1 MSLMRKYILLLG
13 AAVALCASAAEH
25 VIDLR
30 QSAMALPSPAVGD
43 TLDVRIPDGPEFALR
58 IVSAPPPGI
67 AGQSFIARDD
77 ASGAAAVVKRDARG
91 FRATIDDVNA
101 GRIWSVRIAADGTP
115 GVSFTDK
122 GDEPEECATCAG
134 EAPAADVGTGE
145 DVPSQGA
152 AKSVTRTKAGAGFTY
167 AQQKGVVDI
176 LVAFD
181 KGAKAWAEKGSN
193 WGNGGDSIE
202 DFADYAVNKMNMVL
216 EKSQLL
222 DTFCYRLAGVTE
234 IDDTYTQ
241 IGNPLLLNLRARVGA
256 MAKLT
261 QLREIYGADTITL
274 LIDKTQG
281 NTTGI
286 GFGYYPISTFPT
298 PASFDGGN
306 YACNVC
312 DIKTV
317 YSRYTMSH
325 ETGHNMGCDHST
337 RQGPTNSGPGR
348 YDDASGYHFVDANG
362 VRRYTIMGY
371 SYTDDDNYNYLPVP
385 YFSSPDIV
393 PEEYGCAV
401 GVEGTN
407 NNRRAL
413 LLTHGDI
420 AGLREHVLPYDWDV
434 RFLDDNGNDIP
445 DGMYFPG
452 DYYVTLSHENLGAT
466 IYYTDDGTDPT
477 SESPNCDVGTRLT
490 LSGSKTIKA
499 CAVVDGV
506 AQSVRTITFATGVT
520 WSGDADGN
528 GIWRADDSSL
538 TPWNGQ
544 RYSDG
549 NAVLF
554 PDLAGVANATVTV
567 KGPVA
572 PGSVS
577 FTAGETAYLF
587 DNGDDDAKIT
597 LPDAAFV
604 PAGDVT
610 FNVPVKLD
618 AVAFTNLNGSAITF
632 NAPFGQTL
640 TATSGYCTN
649 LVTILPY
656 ATLTVA
662 PGSGKTQTFDKLN
675 NVSFSSNAIFRVGT
689 GTVVFKGA
697 INGGAGVT
705 GRTKL
710 EVGNG
715 GSLIFDQGGATGYDM
730 NQTWLTVE
738 KGGSVT
744 FNQMEHLKRTLY
756 LDGGTIYAKRFDL
769 MSNPGVYVT
778 DDSSIENNNGGYILF
793 RGADS
798 QINVSAGKTLTLNVG
813 TQTDGRSDT
822 SGWGIFKKGDGTIV
836 ANNEFKHSG
845 VTQIDEGTLEVG
857 YSSGSTLYGQ
867 GWIVAS
873 NTTLRV
879 KSGCTLKVPSLTL
892 DPTATVSVPAAS
904 SAPIVANESVS
915 VSEVFFELNGAA
927 NPKVGDS
934 YPLLSSTAGI
944 TDTESAKTSLL
955 PALGSGLKWKLE
967 KDGGVLYAK
976 VLEKSDLDQAVSFVS
991 NVANLTFTIPDDAV
1005 VASGGGAT
1013 IAAKSYVID
1022 GLDTKAVSIAVRFVV
1037 PETSP
1042 SDYAT
1047 ICSWKLGGNRINC
1060 MRAQNGDLLCYY
1072 SNTQAAANA
1081 TNTVKLAEGEHL
1093 LQVGYYSESTTKG
1106 GTRVLL
1112 DGAVVYEATSLKFSN
1127 DNVSRVAFGAT
1138 AEDSPLYPYTGL
1150 IIKETAVLDVKSS
1163 LPAPRMTSSGG
1174 DVAYALNVPDT
1185 RPRVFPLTPSG
1196 AVALDETVIEATF
1209 AETNSEASVSVMAS
1223 FPADAVGTVCGL
1235 WVKRNPAD
1243 AILPVSIQAEYDGA
1257 GKFYIRF
1264 NDNSLNSEPATRLTE
1279 TVLDVAEPHLY
1290 TLTFKGGE
1298 GATLYQDGV
1307 ALLKSGSAFSD
1318 YPNGKVVSPVT
1329 LGCGPYHSW
1338 RNSTWHDYP
1347 NPAKGFSLYASH
1359 IALGT
1364 DDRMVSEA
1372 AVAAA
1377 MSDGEGGGE
1386 GGEEVSVR
1394 LPTVDVLVAY
1404 DSKAVTY
1411 VANKGVSLEAF
1422 AEEQIAKMNAVL
1434 ATNRLDVCYTYRL
1447 AGVCSVDAEYDDINA
1462 TVPKLKNGEDA
1473 LVRLRTARELCGAD
1487 TVTLLVNTSGDYLG
1501 HSCQV
1506 NYKEDVS
1513 AQHDDAFS
1521 VCAISWVDSDAQH
1534 TMIHENAHTMGC
1546 GHARA
1551 QYTAADLTDPE
1562 RYSYGYYF
1570 QDGNVT
1576 RHTIMA
1582 YGNNASWYFST
1593 STGEEQFG
1601 IKLGDATNDNARV
1614 LRETCGAVSQWR
1626 EAVRPFADEATATDA
1641 AGDEVLNGRVF
1652 ATNISVTLTA
1662 PGGGTILYT
1671 LDGSAPSASSGST
1684 SEYSAPIELTS
1695 DATLT
1700 VATLVGR
1707 TVSPARTIRLFRID
1721 EIPSWGVWRTSAKY
1735 PWKVDADGLRSYNHT
1750 NLDIFCTTPLAVAVE
1765 GPKRLK
1771 FKHKSYFLTP
1781 ATDSNW
1787 SHIDVLLDDSVAF
1800 TTNYYDTAWSEDVAI
1815 EIPAGA
1821 HDVQFVYTQRKSMHD
1836 PLVNKDGDPLMDEAL
1851 WLKDICL
1858 EDSPAPEAIP
1868 LEVSGDAVTTELQ
1881 LAFKNATLSLLTA
1894 DTLGGKFAGGWAGT
1908 ASGADVDFNN
1918 FDRTDEATGTITC
1931 QAQVYD
1937 DGYLKGVL
1945 LTFTQEGDDVYVQMT
1960 AARYRQGAGV
1970 GTSIADGTNARS
1982 PDVDS
1987 SPWGYA
1993 VNTLTLD
2000 RTPPEPVV
2008 EAPEPIAVWVGDFK
2022 TAAKNGCTLD
2032 YHANKL
2038 FGGVV
2043 TITTDESVASYEG
2056 VYHGVDVTLS
2066 SPTNAITVIVKYSD
2080 LNYSTANGRMFFTSC
2095 ADSNGEYDRTALRL
2109 TVGNKIKGSTS
2120 YNSGPATTDNGT
2132 LADPPASSGYMAFS
2146 YGNPDEADDR
2156 GTLLC
2161 SGSEEG
2167 AINTTNYWVN
2177 ALKHDEDSTGSGIYG
2192 ATVGGYR
2199 KNANP
2204 GQKWYNATGMK
2215 IEAIA
2220 VFGKRLTEAERNAYR
2235 FPEPFETYTGTDY
2248 PVPYSWFANYG
2259 VQSADVE
2266 TTAVSASS
2274 APKGAGSYTWWE
2286 CFVLGLDPT
2295 GDDTFLTTIRMD
2307 GPTPV
2312 VEFSPTNET
2321 LRASGDIDYVLEG
2334 RTSLTNDWSECD
2346 SFDQPGDTNRFF
2358 RVKVVW

>member
-1 MSLMRKYILLLG
+1 MRKYILLLG

-30 QSAMALPSPAVGD
+30 QSAVALPSPAVGD

-101 GRIWSVRIAADGTP
+101 GRIWSVRIAADGAP

-134 EAPAADVGTGE
+134 YVPAADAGTE
-145 DVPSQGA
+145 EVPSQGA
-152 AKSVTRTKAGAGFTY
+152 AKSVTRTRAGAGFTY

-181 KGAKAWAEKGSN
+181 KGAVAKSKTLGYST
-193 WGNGGDSIE
+193 IE
-202 DFADYAVNKMNMVL
+202 EFADYAVNKMNIVL
-216 EKSQLL
+216 QNSQLDHL
-222 DTFCYRLAGVTE
+222 FSYRLVGVTT
-234 IDDTYTQ
+234 IDATYTAV
-241 IGNPLLLNLRARVGA
+241 NNDVLTSLRFAEGPF
-256 MAKLT
+256 AKIPA
-261 QLREIYGADTITL
+261 LRDKYGADTVTL
-274 LIDKTQG
+274 LINRTG
-281 NTTGI
+281 GTTNGI
-286 GFGYYPISTFPT
+286 GFGLQGNT
-298 PASFDGGN
+298 PQILSDFIAQAK
-306 YACNVC
+306 ACNVC
-312 DIKTV
+312 DIGKV
-317 YSRYTMSH
+317 YERYTMCH
-325 ETGHNMGCDHST
+325 ETGHNMGCGHSNL
-337 RQGPTNSGPGR
+337 QGSNSGPESAMFP
-348 YDDASGYHFVDANG
+348 YSCGYHFFDSAG
-362 VRRYTIMGY
+362 IPRHTIMA
-371 SYTDDDNYNYLPVP
+371 YNYWSVDDTGFQPVP
-385 YFSSPDIV
+385 YFSTPDIT
-393 PEEYGCAV
+393 PDEYGV
-401 GVEGTN
+401 PLGTVASN
-407 NNRRAL
+407 DNRRVLMQTYEGVSAF
-413 LLTHGDI
+413 
-420 AGLREHVLPYDWDV
+420 REHILPYDWDV
-434 RFLDDNGNDIP
+434 KFLDNDGNDIP
-445 DGMYFPG
+445 DGTYFPG
-452 DYYVTLSHENLGAT
+452 YYYVTLSHENPDAT
-466 IYYTDDGTDPT
+466 IYYTDDGTEPT
-477 SESPNCDVGTRLT
+477 SEMQGWPVGTRLT
-490 LSGSKTIKA
+490 LSGSKTLTA

-506 AQSVRTITFATGVT
+506 AQSVRTINFVAGLT

-538 TPWNGQ
+538 KPWSGEM
-544 RYSDG
+544 YYDG
-549 NAVLF
+549 DAVLF

-577 FTAGETAYLF
+577 FTAGETAYVL
-587 DNGDDDAKIT
+587 DKGDDDAQLSI
-597 LPDAAFV
+597 PDASFS
-604 PAGDVT
+604 PTGDVE
-610 FNVPVKLD
+610 FNVPVLFD
-618 AVAFTNLNGSAITF
+618 AVAFTNTFGRTMRF

-640 TATSGYCTN
+640 SASGGYCTN
-649 LVTILPY
+649 MIGIAPY

-662 PGSGKTQTFDKLN
+662 PGVGKTQTLDTLN
-675 NVSFSSNAIFRVGT
+675 NQGWFAGTSTFRVGE
-689 GTVVFKGA
+689 GTVLFKGP
-697 INGGAGVT
+697 INGSAGVI

-715 GSLIFDQGGATGYDM
+715 GSLVFDVGGGTGYEM
-730 NQTWLTVE
+730 NQTSLTVE

-857 YSSGSTLYGQ
+857 YSSGSTVYGQ

-892 DPTATVSVPAAS
+892 DPTATVSVPAS
-904 SAPIVANESVS
+904 SSVPIVVTDALS
-915 VSEVFFELNGAA
+915 VSEVTFELNGVESPAA
-927 NPKVGDS
+927 GDAYALVKSNVSIDGVG
-934 YPLLSSTAGI
+934 
-944 TDTESAKTSLL
+944 SANASL
-955 PALGSGLKWKLE
+955 PNIGNALKWE
-967 KDGGVLYAK
+967 IAAEDGVLYAK
-976 VLEKSDLDQAVSFVS
+976 VLEKSAVEKAVSFCS
-991 NVANLTFTIPDDAV
+991 NVDSLTLSAPDDATV
-1005 VASGGGAT
+1005 SEAGGAQ
-1013 IAAKSYVID
+1013 IASSPIVID
-1022 GLDTKAVSIAVRFVV
+1022 GLFTKAVSIAVRFVV

-1042 SDYAT
+1042 STAAT
-1047 ICSWKLGGNRINC
+1047 ICSLKLGSNTINC
-1060 MRAQNGDLLCYY
+1060 MRATNGDFACCYNGLQT
-1072 SNTQAAANA
+1072 SANA
-1081 TNTVKLAEGEHL
+1081 TNTVALSAGEHL
-1093 LQVGYYSESTTKG
+1093 LQIGYYAERNVNG
-1106 GTRVLL
+1106 EMGTRVLL
-1112 DGAVVYEATSLKFSN
+1112 DGRVVYYGTGLKFS
-1127 DNVSRVAFGAT
+1127 DDSVSHVAIGAT
-1138 AEDSPLYPYTGL
+1138 AGDAPQYPYPGL
-1150 IIKETAVLDVKSS
+1150 VVREIGVLDVKSS
-1163 LPAPRMTSSGG
+1163 DPAPRMTASAG
-1174 DVAYALNVPDT
+1174 DVTYAYNPTNAI
-1185 RPRVFPLTPSG
+1185 PRIFPLTPSG
-1196 AVALDETVIEATF
+1196 AVSMDEAMLSASYSRKYDAL
-1209 AETNSEASVSVMAS
+1209 SVSVVAA
-1223 FPADAVGTVCGL
+1223 FPNDAVGTIFCAAVDASLSNPYSSQVEHRGNGL
-1235 WVKRNPAD
+1235 FAFRDNGND
-1243 AILPVSIQAEYDGA
+1243 ALKTSVQTD
-1257 GKFYIRF
+1257 
-1264 NDNSLNSEPATRLTE
+1264 
-1279 TVLDVAEPHLY
+1279 LDVSVRHLY
-1290 TLTFKGGE
+1290 TLTYTKGYGYRLYVDGE
-1298 GATLYQDGV
+1298 EILNNDAYYKDKGYSAT
-1307 ALLKSGSAFSD
+1307 A
-1318 YPNGKVVSPVT
+1318 KVYF
-1329 LGCGPYHSW
+1329 GCGAWSSW
-1338 RNSTWHDYP
+1338 VANWNDNP
-1347 NPAKGFSLYASH
+1347 NPFPGLDIYASH

-1364 DDRMVSEA
+1364 DDRTVSEA

-1377 MSDGEGGGE
+1377 MSDGED
-1386 GGEEVSVR
+1386 GEEVSVR
-1394 LPTVDVLVAY
+1394 LPTVDVLVAFDNGAQSY
-1404 DSKAVTY
+1404 LGSR
-1411 VANKGVSLEAF
+1411 SLEEF
-1422 AEEQIAKMNAVL
+1422 AQTQIGLMNAVL
-1434 ATNRLDVCYTYRL
+1434 ATNRLDRYYSYRL
-1447 AGVCSVDAEYDDINA
+1447 AGVCKVDGTYNNIDTAPGLA
-1462 TVPKLKNGEDA
+1462 AAGEGPA
-1473 LVRLRTARELCGAD
+1473 VSLRAARELYGAD
-1487 TVTLLVNTSGDYLG
+1487 TVTLLVDTTSNTIGNSSPLN
-1501 HSCQV
+1501 SP
-1506 NYKEDVS
+1506 NDVAS
-1513 AQHDDAFS
+1513 QHECAFS
-1521 VCAISWVDSDAQH
+1521 VCSIRAVDTGKQH
-1534 TMIHENAHTMGC
+1534 TMIHENAHNMGC

-1551 QYTAADLTDPE
+1551 QSVINSPFEYG
-1562 RYSYGYYF
+1562 RGYYF
-1570 QDGNVT
+1570 KDGNVT

-1582 YGNNASWYFST
+1582 YGGDNDASWYFST
-1593 STGEEQFG
+1593 SSDEFG
-1601 IKLGDATNDNARV
+1601 FTLGDSTNDNARV
-1614 LRETCGAVSQWR
+1614 LRETCGEVAKWR
-1626 EAVRPFADEATATDA
+1626 DGAAIDFDGVEVDGAT
-1641 AGDEVLNGRVF
+1641 LQ
-1652 ATNISVTLTA
+1652 
-1662 PGGGTILYT
+1662 
-1671 LDGSAPSASSGST
+1671 T
-1684 SEYSAPIELTS
+1684 SE
-1695 DATLT
+1695 
-1700 VATLVGR
+1700 R
-1707 TVSPARTIRLFRID
+1707 F
-1721 EIPSWGVWRTSAKY
+1721 
-1735 PWKVDADGLRSYNHT
+1735 PWYVDGNGFVRSYNQT
-1750 NLDIFCTTPLAVAVE
+1750 EYGMQSTMPLRATIA
-1765 GPKRLK
+1765 GPKVLS
-1771 FKHKSYFLTP
+1771 FKHKSYFGGTSV
-1781 ATDSNW
+1781 AGNNY
-1787 SHIDVLLDDSVAF
+1787 SHFDVLLDDSPVI
-1800 TTNYYDTAWSEDVAI
+1800 TQTEYTNSWTAARV
-1815 EIPAGA
+1815 EIPSGT
-1821 HDVQFVYTQRKSMHD
+1821 HEVVFVFSQRFAMNNSRD
-1836 PLVNKDGDPLMDEAL
+1836 YKDGAPEADDAV

-1960 AARYRQGAGV
+1960 AARYRQGAEV

-1982 PDVDS
+1982 PDVDGS
-1987 SPWGYA
+1987 SWGYA
-1993 VNTLTLD
+1993 VYTLTLD

-2022 TAAKNGCTLD
+2022 TATKNGCTLD

-2056 VYHGVDVTLS
+2056 VHHGVDVTLS

-2120 YNSGPATTDNGT
+2120 DNSGPATTDNGT

-2204 GQKWYNATGMK
+2204 GQKWYNATGMR

-2312 VEFSPTNET
+2312 VEFSPTNEI